1 MLRRTPLLLLS
12 LSIALALVLTS
23 GCGPQTA
30 ESATARYQRAKDSLD
45 VLKTK
50 MPSMKTSIDEKLVAF
65 DKEFQEAVAKG
76 GEAGVA
82 AMTSIARRVED
93 FEKKLNPQKATTAT
107 PAKSA
112 GSKLKTPAAPAAPGG
127 KLAAPAAAAP
137 APAGGKLGQ
146 PAAAPAP
153 GGKLGGTAA
162 PAPKPAA
169 APAAKPAPAP
179 AQPKG
184 GSGFGG
190 K

>member
-93 FEKKLNPQKATTAT
+93 FEKKLNPQTATTAT

-127 KLAAPAAAAP
+127 KLAAPAAADLSVDLEKVWLDVKQVLDAQREARRICRAP
-137 APAGGKLGQ
+137 R
-146 PAAAPAP
+146 
-153 GGKLGGTAA
+153 
-162 PAPKPAA
+162 
-169 APAAKPAPAP
+169 
-179 AQPKG
+179 
-184 GSGFGG
+184 SSR
-190 K
+190 